1 LRGGQG
7 GEKII
12 EGRED
17 AAKTLPLPF
26 FVQSQTKKK
35 QEGEKLWEFSSL
47 SHHTNLTPPYEKKVN
62 CGKTQKAI
70 VKLLS
75 FAHYLYNSEIG
86 TR

>member
-1 LRGGQG
+1 MPQKHFPSLFLFSHR
-7 GEKII
+7 
-12 EGRED
+12 R
-17 AAKTLPLPF
+17 
-26 FVQSQTKKK
+26 KKK